1 MNTTSHFERR
11 LRDWL
16 FLLAGAALLA
26 VLLAALN
33 WALFVRAPAPSDAPP
48 AESTPSFS
56 REKMDSVLADFERRT
71 LEYENPRAPSLPIAD
86 PGK

>member
-16 FLLAGAALLA
+16 LLLAGAVLLA

-33 WALFVRAPAPSDAPP
+33 WTLFVRTSAPSELSP

-56 REKMDSVLADFERRT
+56 REKLDSVLADFERRR
-71 LEYENPRAPSLPIAD
+71 LEYENPRTPALPIAD